1 MQLILDFPV
10 RSLHSFDNF
19 VACSG
24 NETSL
29 RFAQRLVSPDAGENL
44 LYLHGPEGSGKT
56 HLLAAC
62 AEAIGTQAGKAEPL
76 PLFSFK
82 ETPGIAPQAIGNL
95 LQRRFHNSPALLL
108 DDLHLIPAD
117 QSLKVQ
123 LWQMFNDYH
132 TGGRP
137 VVITGALPPKE
148 LPNIDDHLASRLLW
162 GLVARMDVSDDD
174 SRRMIMRKLA
184 ADRQVILPEDVAELL
199 LRHLPRDIPTL
210 ISTLDRIVRHAL
222 ATGRK
227 VSTRL
232 AAEVLAAPGV
242 PA

>member
-10 RSLHSFDNF
+10 RSRYSFANF

-24 NETSL
+24 NETAL
-29 RFAQRLVSPDAGENL
+29 RFAQRLASPDAGENL
-44 LYLHGPEGSGKT
+44 LYLHGPAGSGKT
-56 HLLAAC
+56 HLLEAC
-62 AEAIGTQAGKAEPL
+62 AEAIGAQKGEPA
-76 PLFSFK
+76 PIPAFSFK
-82 ETPGIAPQAIGNL
+82 ETPGIAPQAIATL
-95 LQRRFHNSPALLL
+95 LQRRFINAPALLI

-132 TGGRP
+132 ASGKP
-137 VVITGALPPKE
+137 VVITGIHPPKE
-148 LPNIDDHLASRLLW
+148 LPNIDEHLTSRLLW
-162 GLVARMDVSDDD
+162 GLVARVDVSDDD

-184 ADRQVILPEDVAELL
+184 ADRQMVLPDEVTELL

-210 ISTLDRIVRHAL
+210 ISTLDRVVRHAL
-222 ATGRK
+222 STGRK

-232 AAEVLAAPGV
+232 ATEVLNSEGNQP
-242 PA
+242 

>member
-10 RSLHSFDNF
+10 RSRYSFDNF

-24 NETSL
+24 NETAL
-29 RFAQRLVSPDAGENL
+29 RFAQRLASPDAGENL
-44 LYLHGPEGSGKT
+44 LYLHGPAGSGKT
-56 HLLAAC
+56 HLLEAC
-62 AEAIGTQAGKAEPL
+62 AEAIGSLGGEAKPL
-76 PLFSFK
+76 PVFSFK
-82 ETPGIAPQAIGNL
+82 ETPGIAPQAIGTL
-95 LQRRFHNSPALLL
+95 LQRRFHDSPALLI

-117 QSLKVQ
+117 QALKVQ

-132 TGGRP
+132 AGGKP
-137 VVITGALPPKE
+137 VVITGIHPPKE
-148 LPNIDDHLASRLLW
+148 LPNLDEHLTSRLLW
-162 GLVARMDVSDDD
+162 GLVARVDVSDDD

-184 ADRQVILPEDVAELL
+184 ADRQMILPGEVTEFL

-210 ISTLDRIVRHAL
+210 ISTLDRIVRHSL

-232 AAEVLAAPGV
+232 ATEVLTDKGDQP
-242 PA
+242 